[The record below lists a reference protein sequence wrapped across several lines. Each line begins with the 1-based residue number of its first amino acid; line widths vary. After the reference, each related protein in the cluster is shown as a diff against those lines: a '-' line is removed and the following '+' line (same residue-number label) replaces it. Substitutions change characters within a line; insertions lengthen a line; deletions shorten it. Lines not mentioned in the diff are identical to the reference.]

1 MSAPRIAVVGSLN
14 ADVTLWVPRRPS
26 PDETMHAERIA
37 WFRGGKG
44 ANQAVAAARL
54 AAHVVMV
61 GRVGDDEQGQWLRA
75 GLEAEGIDCRHVTS
89 VEAPTGLAVITVDP
103 DDVSIVV
110 AAGANASLDA
120 DGVRAASADIA
131 VADALLLQGEV
142 SAESA
147 RTAAELAREHGVTV
161 VLNPAP
167 FNDVAPAVLPLAD
180 IVIVNRAEAG
190 QLDRLRAQ
198 GSAPGV
204 RGDADGGILQL
215 RPDAVLV
222 ETRGAA
228 GCVVCPPRT
237 ADLGQRP
244 PGSPAV
250 PADAAAKA
258 DGEITVAAPHV
269 GVVDA
274 TGAGDAF
281 AGAFAVGMASGA
293 TVLEAARLAVRA
305 GAWAVTVAGAQPSLP
320 TIEQLDESEAAPR
333 GEAVARAARESSEHG
348 QAAGQAVP

>member
-1 MSAPRIAVVGSLN
+1 MSSSDAPRIAVVGSLN

-54 AAHVVMV
+54 GAEVAMV
-61 GRVGDDEQGQWLRA
+61 GRVGDDEQGQWLRS
-75 GLEAEGIDCRHVTS
+75 GLEAERIDCRHVEC
-89 VEAPTGLAVITVDP
+89 VDVPTGLAVITVDP

-120 DGVRAASADIA
+120 DGVQAAAADIA
-131 VADALLLQGEV
+131 AADALLLQGEV
-142 SAESA
+142 SAEA
-147 RTAAELAREHGVTV
+147 AHAAAEIAREHGATV

-180 IVIVNRAEAG
+180 IVIVNRAEAE
-190 QLDRLRAQ
+190 QLDRLGVRR
-198 GSAPGV
+198 GAPGM
-204 RGDADGGILQL
+204 RADADGSTPLL

-222 ETRGAA
+222 ETRGAD
-228 GCVVCPPRT
+228 GCVVCPPG
-237 ADLGQRP
+237 AAESAGQ
-244 PGSPAV
+244 SPRSSAS
-250 PADAAAKA
+250 PQDMA
-258 DGEITVAAPHV
+258 DGITVSAPQV
-269 GVVDA
+269 VVVDA

-281 AGAFAVGMASGA
+281 AGAFAVGVASGA
-293 TVLEAARLAVRA
+293 AVEEAARLAVRA

-320 TIEQLDESEAAPR
+320 TTAQLQGMGD
-333 GEAVARAARESSEHG
+333 
-348 QAAGQAVP
+348 QAVPQIGSLMC